1 VIVFAHGGGFV
12 FCDLDSHDEFCRAM
26 AEGVGGPDK

>member
-1 VIVFAHGGGFV
+1 MFAHGGGFV
-12 FCDLDSHDEFCRAM
+12 FCALDSHDEFCRAM